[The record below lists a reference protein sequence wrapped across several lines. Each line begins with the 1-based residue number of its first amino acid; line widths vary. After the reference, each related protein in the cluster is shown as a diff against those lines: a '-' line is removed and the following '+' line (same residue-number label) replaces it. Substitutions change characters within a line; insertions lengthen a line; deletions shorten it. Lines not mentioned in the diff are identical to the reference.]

1 MGMMR
6 QHQLFAQNNYLDRED
21 LHTPRDRM
29 RAFEEDGRE
38 MARTAVEALQLT
50 PEYKEWE
57 RQKEGARRQTLYKH
71 VKHVGGALLL
81 VGLGLYMAYLGGFV
95 EVPKRLERFQF

>member
-1 MGMMR
+1 MVSIRRLGAR
-6 QHQLFAQNNYLDRED
+6 GRA
-21 LHTPRDRM
+21 HTRCCFVR
-29 RAFEEDGRE
+29 
-38 MARTAVEALQLT
+38 
-50 PEYKEWE
+50 E
-57 RQKEGARRQTLYKH
+57 RQREGARRQTLYRH

>member
-1 MGMMR
+1 MVSTPALVPG
-6 QHQLFAQNNYLDRED
+6 AA
-21 LHTPRDRM
+21 HTP
-29 RAFEEDGRE
+29 A
-38 MARTAVEALQLT
+38 AVLVR
-50 PEYKEWE
+50 E